1 MNLCYHWLDAN
12 GHMVVEDG
20 QKTSLF
26 SYPGTRIPLVANVVA
41 PLILGSYILILTLV
55 QEGHFLFENKGS
67 EFLPAKVKVVVT
79 ADSDGVGN

>member
-1 MNLCYHWLDAN
+1 
-12 GHMVVEDG
+12 
-20 QKTSLF
+20 
-26 SYPGTRIPLVANVVA
+26 VANVVA